1 MNNQANIDQTSK
13 DNSLLPAHFITDKA
27 TLSDPHGIYADCCR
41 KFQGIP
47 GIERTEAGSIYTV
60 FYTGTETEGNG
71 NFLLIHRCRD
81 SDGKNACDL
90 DFSET
95 IMAVVPPTENT
106 RCYDPCLWIS
116 PDKKLRLFWAQ
127 SCGWY
132 DGRCGVWCSVCENPD
147 ADVPCFSAPERIANG
162 IMMNKPTVLS
172 SGEWLLPCAVWKVAN
187 SEYNYLPAERFS
199 NVYRSTDSGK
209 TYALYSHSDYPDR
222 HFDEHMIYERR
233 DGSLVM
239 LIRAKNGI
247 GEAFSYDRGKT
258 FTGERDSGLGGPN
271 SRFFVRRLKSGRLL
285 LVNHV
290 NFKGRNNLTAL
301 LSDDDGQSWK
311 YSLLLDERGDVSY
324 PDGVEG
330 SDGYIYIIYDYNR
343 NSDREILMAKLRE
356 EDIIAGRLVS
366 DGSALK
372 IVTNKA
378 FG

>member
-1 MNNQANIDQTSK
+1 MDQTKYTSCAVDSTSK
-13 DNSLLPAHFITDKA
+13 DNSLLPAQFVTDKA
-27 TLSDPHGIYADCCR
+27 TLSDHDDIYADSSR

-71 NFLLIHRCRD
+71 NFLLLHRSRD
-81 SDGKNACDL
+81 GV

-95 IMAVVPPTENT
+95 IMAVVPPAENT

-132 DGRCGVWCSVCENPD
+132 DGRCGVWCSICENPD
-147 ADVPCFSAPERIANG
+147 ADVPRFSAPERIANG

-172 SGEWLLPCAVWKVAN
+172 SGEWLLPCAVWKVAD
-187 SEYNYLPAERFS
+187 SELNYLPAERFS
-199 NVYRSTDSGK
+199 NVYRSTDSGR
-209 TYALYSHSDYPDR
+209 TYTLYGHSDYPDR

-247 GEAFSYDRGKT
+247 GEAISYDRGKS
-258 FTGERDSGLGGPN
+258 FTGEHDSGLGGPN
-271 SRFFVRRLKSGRLL
+271 SRFFIRRLKSGRLL

-290 NFKGRNNLTAL
+290 NFKGRSNLTAL
-301 LSDDDGQSWK
+301 LSDDDGLHWK

-330 SDGYIYIIYDYNR
+330 SDGFIYIIYDYNR
-343 NSDREILMAKLRE
+343 STDREILMAKLRE
-356 EDIIAGRLVS
+356 EDIVAGRIIS
-366 DGSALK
+366 NSSALK

-378 FG
+378 YG